1 MSRAGIE
8 NDAVLGPLCD
18 ALQKHVVAL
27 PLYLILQQLWVAVRS
42 DGDRRR
48 APMGGVCGSRRAVM
62 EADLLAQR
70 RCPRT
75 LR

>member
-8 NDAVLGPLCD
+8 NDDVLGSLYD

-42 DGDRRR
+42 DGDRRCVR
-48 APMGGVCGSRRAVM
+48 WEGYVVVEGP
-62 EADLLAQR
+62 
-70 RCPRT
+70 
-75 LR
+75 